1 MQPVNP
7 RSFIAAKE
15 ISASVLQSPNVY
27 RAYAIQFRL
36 VHH

>member
-15 ISASVLQSPNVY
+15 IFESALQSPNVY
-27 RAYAIQFRL
+27 RVCAIQFQS
-36 VHH
+36 VHR